1 MTLDLYP
8 LRFHFT
14 ALDAIRFPR
23 GRPGNILRGG
33 LGTALR
39 RVAGEA
45 EYARLFAPASA
56 SGPSGLA
63 DPPRPFVLRA
73 RHLDDRTFAPG
84 EAFEFQ
90 VNLFD
95 LRENAVAAFTRAFA
109 ELARL
114 GMGPGRG
121 RAALAR
127 VDVPG
132 EPVRLALDPPGEA
145 VRRIRGDFLT
155 PTELKPA
162 GPPGFGVLFARVRD
176 RISTLRALYG
186 PGPAAID
193 FQAAGERAAAVS
205 LVRCEIQTVAAER
218 RSSRTGEVHPMGG
231 FTGTAEYEG
240 DLSEFV
246 PWIEAAAFTGVGR
259 HTVWGNGEIR
269 TTRLR

>member
-1 MTLDLYP
+1 MTLDLLP

-33 LGTALR
+33 LGAALR

-73 RHLDDRTFAPG
+73 RHLDDRTFATG
-84 EAFEFQ
+84 EEFEFQ

-95 LRENAVAAFTRAFA
+95 LRETAVEALRQAFA
-109 ELARL
+109 ELAREGL
-114 GMGPGRG
+114 GPGRG
-121 RAALAR
+121 RATLAR
-127 VDVPG
+127 ADVPG
-132 EPVRLALDPPGEA
+132 DPVHLSLDPAPDA
-145 VRRIRGDFLT
+145 VRRIRVDFLS

-186 PGPAAID
+186 SGPAAID
-193 FQAAGERAAAVS
+193 FQAAGERATAVR
-205 LVRCEIQTVAAER
+205 LARCEVQSVTAER
-218 RSSRTGEVHPMGG
+218 RSSRTGEVHSIGG

-240 DLSEFV
+240 DLDEFV
-246 PWIEAAAFTGVGR
+246 PWLEAAAFTGVGR
-259 HTVWGNGEIR
+259 HTVWGNGEVR
-269 TTRLR
+269 TSRLP